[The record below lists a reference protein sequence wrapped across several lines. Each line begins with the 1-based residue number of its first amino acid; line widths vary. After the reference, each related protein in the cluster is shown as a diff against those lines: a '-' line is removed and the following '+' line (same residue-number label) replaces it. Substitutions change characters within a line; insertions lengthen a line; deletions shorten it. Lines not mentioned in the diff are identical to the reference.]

1 MSVKTKIIGTV
12 TALLL
17 FLSANLFAQHIEMGF
32 AAGFDIADLH
42 YTNPSEAHF
51 LYHISPTAAYNLN
64 GFLSFRNNGLWGF
77 SVEPGIIGKGWNQ
90 SLEAGNTKNKI
101 RLYYFQLPVLS
112 DFYLSNK
119 LYFSIG
125 PEMNYLLHARN
136 KHESV
141 SQNIAEYL
149 NKFELSGLA
158 AINYN
163 INEVFTVSF
172 RYSHGVTEI
181 AKNTLWVYSETD
193 NPNEVK
199 DYNQY
204 FQLLIKIK
212 LKNRR

>member
-1 MSVKTKIIGTV
+1 
-12 TALLL
+12 
-17 FLSANLFAQHIEMGF
+17 
-32 AAGFDIADLH
+32 
-42 YTNPSEAHF
+42 
-51 LYHISPTAAYNLN
+51 
-64 GFLSFRNNGLWGF
+64 
-77 SVEPGIIGKGWNQ
+77 
-90 SLEAGNTKNKI
+90 
-101 RLYYFQLPVLS
+101 
-112 DFYLSNK
+112 
-119 LYFSIG
+119 
-125 PEMNYLLHARN
+125 MNYLLHARN

-163 INEVFTVSF
+163 INEFFTVSF